1 MKTYTIGEVF
11 RAKILL
17 NASGE
22 PYKDK
27 ATVSN
32 VLSKYPHEVQ
42 KTPHGPAKIYT
53 EDTIKKANARWE

>member
-1 MKTYTIGEVF
+1 MKEYTIGEVF
-11 RAKILL
+11 RNKLLL

-32 VLSKYPHEVQ
+32 VLSKYPHTVR
-42 KTPHGPAKIYT
+42 KTPNGPAKIYT
-53 EDTIKKANARWE
+53 ETTIKQANKRWD